1 MYFAM
6 IYKKLYKNWFILIV
20 APFLLSLSVNGQSFN
35 WVKTAGGTG
44 HDIGTKVCMDGNG
57 TIYATANAG
66 GGGNF
71 VTFLNDT
78 FNINGLGDIFLTK
91 YDLSGNELW
100 TKQFG
105 GNNIGTNPYY
115 GEGFSAL
122 LFDSLNNCLYLA
134 GQFYGTIT
142 FDSISLIAGSGGTDD
157 FIAKFDLNGNCQW
170 AKHISS
176 VGSHRAPVLALDQ
189 VGNIYA
195 MGALSDSGSINVA
208 LIVPGIYL
216 AKMNASGNLLSI
228 SKVGDWNW
236 QYNSPSFVYGEMC
249 YSRDRLYIL
258 GACFDTLTIDTIHL
272 SSVNSQYSQVLTTWD
287 TLGRIIWARNSIDA
301 NTFDGTFEV
310 DLDGNSYIMNS
321 FQAPWIRF
329 DNDTVFSDGNTGGY
343 IMKYDV
349 NGNLV
354 WINSIEVGQPF
365 SPKCSAINEDN
376 NLLFAGR
383 FRDSLILDGFVLS
396 ASSSYSLFVAS
407 YDTSGLCTGTRQV
420 KWAESIDIIYSSGSS
435 IYLTGGFSNST
446 NFGSISQSSYG
457 SSDIFLAN
465 LNAITGLGGGE
476 RMIQDQL
483 VIYANPNKGSFRVQ
497 VPEQLS
503 DLRGAWLFVYDVQG
517 KEVARF
523 NLDKMNETPQLEINN
538 ANAGFYTVRLVK
550 DKKVFTGKMVVE

>member
-1 MYFAM
+1 MKY
-6 IYKKLYKNWFILIV
+6 YLN
-20 APFLLSLSVNGQSFN
+20 FLLIIILVNSCRTGFSQSFN

-44 HDIGTKVCMDGNG
+44 HDIGTKVCTDGNNN
-57 TIYATANAG
+57 IYVTANAG

-78 FNINGLGDIFLTK
+78 FNINGLGDIFLSK
-91 YDLSGNELW
+91 YDLSGNEIW
-100 TKQFG
+100 TKKFG
-105 GNNIGTNPYY
+105 GNNIGTNPYF

-122 LFDSLNNCLYLA
+122 LFDSINNCLYLA
-134 GQFYGTIT
+134 GQFYGTIS
-142 FDSISLIAGSGGTDD
+142 FDSINLVASSGGTDD
-157 FIAKFDLNGNCQW
+157 FIVKFDLNGNCQW

-176 VGSHRAPVLALDQ
+176 AGSHRAPGLTLDQ
-189 VGNIYA
+189 LGNIYA
-195 MGALSDSGSINVA
+195 MGALSDSGSIGTA
-208 LIVPGIYL
+208 SIVPGIYL
-216 AKMNASGNLLSI
+216 AKINATGNLLSN

-236 QYNSPSFVYGEMC
+236 QFNSPSFVYGEMC
-249 YSRDRLYIL
+249 YSRNRLYIL
-258 GACFDTLTIDTIHL
+258 GACYDTLTIDTIHL
-272 SSVNSQYSQVLTTWD
+272 GSINSQYSQILTSWD
-287 TLGRIIWARNSIDA
+287 TLGRIIWVRNSIDA
-301 NTFDGTFEV
+301 NTFDGTLSV
-310 DLDGNSYIMNS
+310 DLDGNSYVMNS

-329 DNDTVFSDGNTGGY
+329 DADTVFAEGNTGGY

-365 SPKCSAINEDN
+365 SPKCSAIDNDN

-383 FRDSLILDGFVLS
+383 FRDSLIFGGFNLTS
-396 ASSSYSLFVAS
+396 NSNYSLFVAR
-407 YDTSGLCTGTRQV
+407 YDTSGLCIGSRQV
-420 KWAESIDIIYSSGSS
+420 DWAECNSIVYSNSHN
-435 IYLTGGFSNST
+435 IYLTGGFSNT
-446 NFGSISQSSYG
+446 ANFGSISQSSYG

-476 RMIQDQL
+476 RLTQDQL

-523 NLDKMNETPQLEINN
+523 NLEKMDETPQLEINN
-538 ANAGFYTVRLVK
+538 ANVGFYSVRLVK
-550 DKKVFTGKMVVE
+550 DKQVFTGKMVVE